1 MGASF
6 GKAVL
11 ANVWMRWVVG
21 MLGFPWCIC
30 YLMLKNPRSGSIN
43 RGTGNMK
50 SLHSPWNIVAMMV
63 YGSLNRLFSFGH
75 IRSENMH
82 YNNASGWEGTQINAF
97 LVSPGTQENARR
109 EVSIRLVLWDV
120 EKKQDKHLFIDL
132 KASISSHN
140 RHYMQCISSLQSNM
154 NTCCMPHIYT
164 HYKAH
169 NTKALSD
176 AIWIKS
182 LPQFMLERVRTVSI
196 FFPTYFVTE
205 LSNIW

>member
-1 MGASF
+1 MG
-6 GKAVL
+6 
-11 ANVWMRWVVG
+11 
-21 MLGFPWCIC
+21 
-30 YLMLKNPRSGSIN
+30 
-43 RGTGNMK
+43 
-50 SLHSPWNIVAMMV
+50 
-63 YGSLNRLFSFGH
+63 

-82 YNNASGWEGTQINAF
+82 YNASGWEGTHTNAL
-97 LVSPGTQENARR
+97 LVPPGKQENAR

-182 LPQFMLERVRTVSI
+182 LPQFMLYLQQTGSSANCINLFPNLLSDRVEQCLFGKEPCISLKIYWCISRGKKWWPCLFQTL
-196 FFPTYFVTE
+196 Y
-205 LSNIW
+205 LSYMASHGMVGSLHDNGVV